1 MRIDVLSLFPDL
13 VDAPLG
19 GSIVGRAR
27 QTAALDLHLH
37 DIRTWTS
44 DVHRTADDT
53 PYGGGAGMVMK
64 VEPIVAGAEMIAAS
78 HGHPERIVILSAAG
92 VRFTQEV
99 AFDLASLN
107 HLLLICGHYEGVDE
121 RVRLALDAQEVS
133 IGDYVLTGGELA
145 AAVVIDCVTRLLP
158 GVIKSESVAEES
170 HAAGMVE
177 YPHYTRPAAYR
188 GLEVPSV
195 LLSGNH
201 AHIRQWRHDQAL
213 LKTAANRP
221 DLLIRL
227 PDSDKQR
234 LRDLGAASTADK
246 RESQ

>member
-1 MRIDVLSLFPDL
+1 MRIDALSLFPDL
-13 VDAPLG
+13 VDAPLA

-27 QTAALDLHLH
+27 QTGALDLHLH

-64 VEPIVAGAEMIAAS
+64 VEPIVAGAEMIATS
-78 HGHPERIVILSAAG
+78 HGQPDRVVIMSAAG
-92 VRFTQEV
+92 ERFTQEM

-121 RVRLALDAQEVS
+121 RVRLALHAQEVS

-158 GVIKSESVAEES
+158 GVIKSESIAEES
-170 HAAGMVE
+170 HAAGLVE
-177 YPHYTRPAAYR
+177 YPQYTRPASFR
-188 GLEVPSV
+188 DLDVPGV

-201 AHIRQWRHDQAL
+201 AQIRQWRHDQAL
-213 LKTAANRP
+213 LKTAVNRP
-221 DLLIRL
+221 DLLTRL
-227 PDSDKQR
+227 TDSDKER
-234 LRDLGAASTADK
+234 LRNLGAGTGPNK
-246 RESQ
+246 RESR

>member
-1 MRIDVLSLFPDL
+1 MRIDALSLFPDL
-13 VDAPLG
+13 VDAPLA

-27 QTAALDLHLH
+27 QTGALDLHLH

-64 VEPIVAGAEMIAAS
+64 VEPIVAGAEMIATS
-78 HGHPERIVILSAAG
+78 HGQPDRVVIMSAAG
-92 VRFTQEV
+92 ERFTQEM

-121 RVRLALDAQEVS
+121 RVRLALHAQEVS

-158 GVIKSESVAEES
+158 GVIKSESIAEES
-170 HAAGMVE
+170 HAAGLVE
-177 YPHYTRPAAYR
+177 YPQYTRPASFR
-188 GLEVPSV
+188 DLDVPGV

-201 AHIRQWRHDQAL
+201 AQIRQWRHDQAL
-213 LKTAANRP
+213 LKTAVNRP
-221 DLLIRL
+221 DLLTRL
-227 PDSDKQR
+227 TDSDKER
-234 LRDLGAASTADK
+234 LRNLGAGTGLDK
-246 RESQ
+246 RESR